1 MDTNG
6 HESGQKI
13 LFKDEVYQIVGAA
26 MVVLNTLGHGFLE
39 KPYEKA
45 LVREL
50 GIRNIPYKQQARFDV
65 VYKDAVVGEYIPDL
79 VVHDKIIVEMK
90 TIEFIT
96 EKNRSQI
103 LNYLKATGLKVGLVL
118 NFGNAKLEWE
128 RFVL

>member
-1 MDTNG
+1 
-6 HESGQKI
+6 
-13 LFKDEVYQIVGAA
+13 